1 MVILTK
7 ASRENKDYPFI
18 SYTGI
23 IISERK
29 GASWSM
35 EVVSYLFFGVMT
47 TLVNFIVYFFCRD
60 LLQFQF
66 VLANTFSWIASVLFA
81 FLTNKKWVFHSKSET
96 KLAWI
101 IEAAK
106 FIFYRGLSYL
116 IDMASMFVCLKL
128 LMTSDFSA
136 KLFTQVLVV
145 IANYFFSK
153 LLIFNN
159 NKK

>member
-7 ASRENKDYPFI
+7 ASRENKDYLFI

-35 EVVSYLFFGVMT
+35 EVVGYLFFGVMT

-66 VLANTFSWIASVLFA
+66 VLANTLSWIASVLFA
-81 FLTNKKWVFHSKSET
+81 FVTNKKWVFHSKSET
-96 KLAWI
+96 

>member
-66 VLANTFSWIASVLFA
+66 VLANTLSWIASVLFA
-81 FLTNKKWVFHSKSET
+81 FVTNKKWVFHSKSET
-96 KLAWI
+96 KLGWI
-101 IEAAK
+101 
-106 FIFYRGLSYL
+106 
-116 IDMASMFVCLKL
+116 MASMFVCLKL